1 MVQGNLLEISYKRI
15 TNIETIEL
23 TASNCEGYGYHST
36 KAKITVD
43 GVEGEYTV
51 YYKWGNKPEEYVY
64 PNEFKERVIDGVLKK
79 VAITYH
85 EKYTETPIP
94 PHVAPA
100 CSGFKISFADVD
112 KEGSG
117 RNSLTGEM
125 FRERIGSYIKVDLTW
140 DLIPNTIEYNN
151 WYKVLTHLPP
161 TFNCKMLMP
170 SGNIETKEFYRGD
183 ISTTLHLFVSN
194 RQIWTGLS
202 TTFTQTK
209 LDEYN
214 DMEEPDLEKVTGD
227 GITTNPIFEN
237 GDNLS
242 YGD

>member
-15 TNIETIEL
+15 TNIGTIEL
-23 TASNCEGYGYHST
+23 TPTNCEGYGYHST
-36 KAKITVD
+36 TAKITVD
-43 GVEGEYTV
+43 GVEKEYTV

-64 PNEFKERVIDGVLKK
+64 PNEFKDGI
-79 VAITYH
+79 AITYH
-85 EKYTETPIP
+85 EKYTEELFKHI
-94 PHVAPA
+94 APA
-100 CSGFKISFADVD
+100 CSGFKIGFADVD

-125 FRERIGSYIKVDLTW
+125 FRERIGSYMKVDLTW

-151 WYKVLTHLPP
+151 WYKVLTKLPP

-202 TTFTQTK
+202 TTLTQTK

-214 DMEEPDLEKVTGD
+214 DMEEPELAEVTGD

-237 GDNLS
+237 GDNLY

>member
-23 TASNCEGYGYHST
+23 TKSNCENYAYHST
-36 KAKITVD
+36 TAKITVD
-43 GVEGEYTV
+43 GVEEEYTV
-51 YYKWGNKPEEYVY
+51 YYKWGNKPEEYVF
-64 PNEFKERVIDGVLKK
+64 PHEFKIIENQK

-85 EKYTETPIP
+85 DIYTEELFKHI
-94 PHVAPA
+94 APA

-125 FRERIGSYIKVDLTW
+125 FRERIGSYMKVDLTW

-151 WYKVLTHLPP
+151 WYKVLTKLPP

-227 GITTNPIFEN
+227 
-237 GDNLS
+237 
-242 YGD
+242 